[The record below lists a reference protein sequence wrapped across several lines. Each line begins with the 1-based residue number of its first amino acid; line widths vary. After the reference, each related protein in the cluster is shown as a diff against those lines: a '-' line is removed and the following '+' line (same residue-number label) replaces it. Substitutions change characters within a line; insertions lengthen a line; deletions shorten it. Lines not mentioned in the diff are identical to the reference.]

1 MPMQNK
7 ISVVIITG
15 NEEKNIRDCLNSVTW
30 ADEIIVVDSESSD
43 NTVNIAKEFTNKI
56 FIHKWEGYT
65 SQKTYALK
73 LANNEWVLSL
83 DADERVS
90 PELADEILKLD
101 LTNKSFEAYKIHR
114 DNYFIG
120 KLITNCGW
128 GTDYQLRLF
137 KKSTTKLSARL
148 VHEGFIVDG
157 NISVLKN
164 SIIHY
169 SYQNL
174 KNGFNKINEY
184 STLEANEKYKSKKIN
199 SFKIIFYP
207 FLGFIQ
213 HYFVRKG
220 FLDGKHGLMISLMH
234 AMTKLQV
241 QMKIWEL
248 QRKNQTEDK

>member
-1 MPMQNK
+1 MQVQNK

-15 NEEKNIRDCLNSVTW
+15 NEEKNIRDCLKSVTW
-30 ADEIIVVDSESSD
+30 ADEIIVVDSESND
-43 NTVNIAKEFTNKI
+43 NTANIAKEFTDKI
-56 FIHKWEGYT
+56 FIHEWEGYAA
-65 SQKTYALK
+65 QKTYALK

-90 PELADEILKLD
+90 QELADEIIKLD
-101 LTNKSFEAYKIHR
+101 LVDKSFEAYKIHR

-120 KLITNCGW
+120 KLIKNCGW
-128 GTDYQLRLF
+128 GNDYQLRLF
-137 KKSTTKLSARL
+137 KKSKTKLSARL

-157 NISVLKN
+157 STSVLKN
-164 SIIHY
+164 SILHY

-174 KNGFNKINEY
+174 KDGFNKINEY

-199 SFKIIFYP
+199 GLRIIVYP

-213 HYFVRKG
+213 HYFFRKG

-234 AMTKLQV
+234 AITKLQV

-248 QRKNQTEDK
+248 QRKNQIEDK